1 MGDYADFCESYG
13 GSANDPDFMDQWLDK
28 YASGSASV
36 DRYISKSEEA
46 KFVSDYSLSDLEWRQ
61 IKDYVAIFKDHSL
74 QKHHEVN
81 NHISSHGQWDNFT
94 EIRSINDHGN
104 GKIVHGITRKHFKLI
119 CEILEI
125 TGGDGDP
132 LLHDERY

>member
-13 GSANDPDFMDQWLDK
+13 GTANDPDFMDRWLDQ
-28 YASGSASV
+28 YASGSTSV
-36 DRYISKSEEA
+36 DRYISKSEES
-46 KFVSDYSLSDLEWRQ
+46 KFISEYDLSDIEWQ
-61 IKDYVAIFKDHSL
+61 QVKSYVAIFIDQSL
-74 QKHHEVN
+74 KKHHEVN
-81 NHISSHGQWDNFT
+81 NYITGQDQWDKFT
-94 EIRSINDHGN
+94 EIRSMNDHGN
-104 GKIVHGITRKHFKLI
+104 GKVVHGITRKHFKLI